1 MAISTN
7 TEALISLYQQK
18 ISLDEEQIKQ
28 VEYTEQ
34 GFSIQLPG
42 GGEYKLPAIEESI
55 GYFTEPTQK
64 LDKRIVELNNQIVGL
79 QNTLLQVGLAA
90 NDCGCG
96 GLTGFSTSGTFPY
109 IFTPFVFGPKTTVN
123 ADTAIYRGYTYTS
136 PNPFQEINGTLTSG
150 NAGIGTESLF
160 GVSFIGDYYSN
171 IGVARTTLPVCPG
184 VTTCAGYA
192 TSETNLN
199 SQIAA
204 LQAERNAL
212 AQKVNILK
220 DNRSEFEVRRYG
232 FNASKEELNAEIQS
246 TNSIISFLQDPAN
259 DEWL

>member
-7 TEALISLYQQK
+7 TESLISFYNQK
-18 ISLDEEQIKQ
+18 ISLDTEQIKQ

-34 GFSIQLPG
+34 GFSIQLPN

-55 GYFTEPTQK
+55 GYFAEPTEK

-79 QNTLLQVGLAA
+79 QNTLLDVRQTA
-90 NDCGCG
+90 NSCGCG
-96 GLTGFSTSGTFPY
+96 GPIGFDTITSY
-109 IFTPFVFGPKTTVN
+109 

-136 PNPFQEINGTLTSG
+136 PNPFEEIDGTLTSG

-160 GVSFIGDYYSN
+160 GITEIGVYYGN
-171 IGVARTTLPVCPG
+171 IGIAATILPICPG
-184 VTTCAGYA
+184 VTNCTGYA
-192 TSETNLN
+192 TSESNLN
-199 SQIAA
+199 AQISA
-204 LQAERNAL
+204 LQSERNAL
-212 AQKVNILK
+212 AQKVNVLK
-220 DNRSEFEVRRYG
+220 NNRSEFEVRRYG
-232 FNASKEELNAEIQS
+232 FNASKEALNVQIQS